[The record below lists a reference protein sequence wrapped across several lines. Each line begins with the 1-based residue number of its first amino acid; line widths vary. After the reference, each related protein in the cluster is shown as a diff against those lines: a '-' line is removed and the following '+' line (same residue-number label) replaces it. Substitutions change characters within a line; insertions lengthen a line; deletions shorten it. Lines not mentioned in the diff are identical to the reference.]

1 MGIDTAAKKVQI
13 NKLVSSQLPSFVVDD
28 NPLFVDF
35 LKQYYISQENQ
46 GGSIDIITNFN
57 DYQKSETY
65 SETSNLIGFSTCT
78 SHVNSYDAT
87 INVSSTEGW
96 PADYGL
102 LKIDNEIITYTG
114 KTATSFT
121 GCVRG
126 FCGVDN
132 LKDPNNPETLV
143 FSNTSA
149 SKHENNSKVI
159 NLSNLF
165 LQEFWQKTKK
175 LFLPGFEDRKL
186 HDSVDKANFLRQAK
200 DFYATKGTD
209 EAIKILFGVLFNST
223 AEVIKPIEYLFAP
236 SDADYVKTF
245 DLIAERLSGNADN
258 VVGQTLFQTD
268 NTATSGSIFNTQYFP
283 RDGRHYYIISLSK
296 GSTVGEFY
304 PTGSSSLVNAVGIG
318 STVITVDSTLGF
330 PESGSVY
337 VGAGLT
343 VGIAT
348 YTSKS
353 SNQFFGVTGIS
364 SNYSDSD
371 FVRSSATVYAY
382 ENGDVTK
389 PVYFRLTNVAN
400 DANIEDVGFLFEGDD
415 ILPRQLGR
423 VSDKANV
430 HLNSWIHNIRT
441 KSDVARDILTNTSK
455 VNANSSVVTTIS
467 PHLLNEND
475 IVRLLDVTND
485 DQNPDNVE
493 GTVKRSLTDLEFEID
508 ITSGTLDPTKLYK
521 VQRDLNYAKS
531 SNNVLGISDF
541 VSDIQNT
548 YTSKDNK
555 EVYVT
560 CGSLPSYEIFS
571 DTRRKE
577 FISADNAFNSDVD
590 GVTDI
595 ITINNHNFLQGELV
609 RYAPLVSPGR
619 TVVGLDTGSKYAVTK
634 VDDNRIR
641 LSRSVAD
648 VAAGKYISI
657 LGVGNTTTH
666 ELIPADLTG
675 KNVKYQN
682 FLRKFPITPEP
693 KESEV
698 ELKNEPIG
706 MLINGVELI
715 SNQSGDSLHYGPIE
729 HIDVESGGDG
739 YDVITPPNIHIT
751 DNVGT
756 GATAYAVVEGS
767 FKGIEVISGG
777 YDLKQVPNVAITGG
791 NGQGAT
797 ASARLK
803 ATRNSRLFDAKTD
816 VAITATG
823 TPGTINFIDDHL
835 FFDGESVVYEKS
847 AANAVVGGLVDKSV
861 YYVNKINDT
870 QISLMANVDDAVAGI
885 NSITISSKSLG
896 SHKFTST
903 VTRNVLDKIVVDNA
917 GSGYS
922 NRKILVNSV
931 SDPLPSYYDRNN
943 LKSGIS
949 TANSYIFSKMHGFKS
964 GDVVEYRH
972 TGTAIGGLHTTQ
984 NYQVIVLDEDRFRV
998 CSAGIGTTTTTQNY
1012 HKGLYVD
1019 LETVGVGTHTF
1030 KYPDIAV
1037 SLETLSGLAVTSISA
1052 PVIRPLCHGSI
1063 TDIRLTSTGVGYGTD
1078 ATLNAHRR
1086 PLVTISNGQD
1096 GLITVNQTGGKITG
1110 AFVKI
1115 AGKGYVTPPELIVEG
1130 EGRYAKLLSNLD
1142 DEGRLSS
1149 VNIIDGGKD
1158 YKDQPATTVR
1168 VKQQGSG
1175 AVFRADLKQWR
1186 TTTVN
1191 RYSKSINQDDDGII
1205 IPSQNTEYG
1214 LKFVSTYLPRKL
1226 RLQLDDNLFV
1236 DINGQLKENTQL
1248 VHSPIIGWA
1257 YDGCPIY
1264 GPYGYDTP
1272 TGGIIRRI
1280 TSSYTANTKS
1290 DRPPVSTEYP
1300 LGFFVEDF
1308 DYTADGDLDE
1318 YNGRFCKTP
1327 EFPDGVY
1334 AYFCTISDAN
1344 GTSSPFIGSR
1354 EPVFPYILNGFRFK
1368 KIEMNGKPLSL
1379 QNMSIL
1385 NSGDILR
1392 NTLPYKLGFLAS
1404 DYDYFVSDSI
1414 EDTELFV
1421 KTIATSGISSVN
1433 ILSPGVEYKV
1443 GDRVVFD
1450 NAGSGGSG
1458 ASAKVKTL
1466 VGSGITEITYNQTT
1480 IDHIAFDYKNG
1491 VGVGVGST
1499 SHGLQDGDLVNLSG
1513 IGTGE
1518 LRFLEGPTTISISSV
1533 TSTLGFALTSR
1544 TTGNNHTTATGDNA
1558 WIYLTDIVGGNS
1570 DDDIVVGDWLR
1581 IDGIKDG
1588 WSSERLRVLE
1598 VDETLNRYR
1607 VWRQPGINTTFPA
1620 GTRLS
1625 VDQRRFTFNVG
1636 IQTDLPI
1643 ILDKLITFNPQNSIG
1658 IGTVIKTESGPFG
1671 NVQVARVVAKDNTVL
1686 FDHDPQNRPHN
1697 GQPGSNADNV
1707 ISLPNHGF
1715 LTGQRLKYGKSLQ
1728 GTTLT
1733 VSNNVGLANSFPLV
1747 DGQYVYAVKKSN
1759 DLLGLST
1766 TRTGIGST
1774 GVSLYFST
1782 HQIENTLTDH
1792 TLETTNEQHKGTLD
1806 RYDVLVYNSSV
1817 HNLRTKDKITVD
1829 LAPNTTV
1836 SKTIEYDSIA
1846 RKTIVDPEYFRSSD
1860 VSVVDSTIQLTNAA
1874 GNVIDHG
1881 FKDGDKVLYRSGTSP
1896 VVPLTD
1902 RGEYYVKRISRTK
1915 FRLFNN
1921 RKDSLSIPIAF
1932 INITNAGS
1940 SAGAGGFHRISRINP
1955 PIQVM
1960 KGETIGFGISDT
1972 SLTDFKLEFYKDQ
1985 NYTNKFNGVGISTEI
2000 VRTGVAGTTGSIVN
2014 VKITNNLPLPL
2025 YYKLVPTS
2033 LNTIDVTKRDSK
2045 VDTEVINAGQIT
2057 IDPSIYAGNFGIT
2070 TTGITS
2076 FSYQV
2081 PYKPE
2086 RSSYIKSGITTF
2098 RYLTSSTHATG
2109 GINEV
2114 KIDFPGVD
2122 YFKNPGVSTVRTT
2135 TGRDANLSMFDDTL
2149 GRPGFKEMVKIGY
2162 DYPTDKSLSPRADTP
2177 VHVAVKNNY
2186 VIGHIGVE
2194 TSGRNYSTPP
2204 DLFFPS
2210 RPNAK
2215 TEVSLE
2221 GTGIG
2226 SVRILYDSLTG
2237 FDLVPNPPRIIPI
2250 NNSNGVGVV
2259 TATSNG
2265 VTQFIT
2271 LKSPLGGWRP
2281 EAHRLG
2287 TNFPFEVGDEIFV
2300 ENVNIQGHPDA
2311 NDGTVFLEPVP
2322 STDPRTYNEGE
2333 IQGYNSNMYDYRT
2346 FTILSRNIADSR
2358 ITYSLTGI
2366 GSTGG
2371 FFDPTNSAGR
2381 IIKKEDLPT
2390 FNVRFD
2396 HRDFINGEPV
2406 TFGNGSAKAQM
2417 VKNEGWDPSTNSFR
2431 LRDLTR
2437 TPYIGDVIVGKI
2449 SNASGNV
2456 VKSSYYERFFSLSHQ
2471 AERVKGW
2478 QKDTGKLSN
2487 DFQKLQDSDYYQN
2500 FSYSIQSEVQEKDFS
2515 DAVDSILHPTGYK
2528 NFSDLVIKS
2537 RATPGYA
2544 RSTTLTARSPQN
2556 ATDLLVNID
2565 KVHSFFVKNDYDF
2578 ATETTIST
2586 GLSKFISFQNRKIRD
2601 LLSIAT
2607 AKVELIDDISNQF
2620 NAKSQTF
2627 MGIHIFKRAT
2637 TNGIS
2642 IQSGGTGELTAISGT
2657 SYNPATG
2664 VLKIKT
2670 LTNHGLNNGATIR
2683 LANNSLIFTCDKD
2696 NHQTEHPY
2704 PRSSDP
2710 ASGENLTISNKTANT
2725 FEVTVNTPI
2734 VGGQIVGLSS
2744 FRLTSQSGAVPLFSN
2759 EFDPNDSTVV
2769 SVGSSIIRLNNHG
2782 FQTGERIKYDPGS
2795 GTYGNNRI
2803 GIVATNDVLGGVSTD
2818 FMPSEMYVVSRL
2830 DQNRFKV
2837 AGLSTTTTDEAFTL
2851 RSLGSGTEHSFD
2863 STNAATKSLIQI
2875 DNTIQSPLYNRS
2887 VSVGL
2892 SDAIAVGVNTIKVV
2906 GITSI
2911 KLNDIVNID
2920 NELIRIKTVGVGAT
2934 NVITVDRGILGTKAA
2949 AHSVGAA
2956 CTMKGGNYN
2965 IVKDVIYFATPPWGP
2980 TGDVGV
2986 STQSS
2991 FSGRVFNRKDQTRNF
3006 VFDDVSHK
3014 FTGNVATGRTFT
3026 LTQNGGDVTGIVTT
3040 TSGSG
3045 GSDEVINYGV
3055 LMINGVF
3062 QRPGVDYEIVPRSTA
3077 PNVGVGG
3084 SVIFTGDT
3092 LYDLPRGG
3100 KVDEVTIATGQNY
3113 QPRVAAAATAV
3124 INAAGSIQSVTMLA
3138 AGSGYQ
3144 SGPVNVEIFNPL
3156 GVGSDAKLQATVGT
3170 GSSAGMITGI
3180 TTISGGTG
3188 YSSADPAHNTHI
3200 PVVSTTGTSLTINV
3214 GTALPK
3220 GRYQH
3225 TFVRDSGTHTFV
3237 SATTDCILTGGTNLT
3252 PNGATY
3258 IPTTGVLTLTFAS
3271 AHGLSSGNI
3280 QIAEKGLTFTCD
3292 ADNHATNHSYPR
3304 SSDPAYNTNLAIT
3317 VINSTSFSVNVGK
3330 VKGVNSVVTDTTA
3343 VAGSGSTA
3351 AFTPSTAVYDPNSG
3365 DLVLTKASGTW
3376 THATN
3381 AGTLTPISG
3390 TAYNPSTGILTV
3402 KATGHGLV
3410 NNDLI
3415 NILEGA
3421 LPFTCAKDSHA
3432 TRHYY
3437 PRKTDPIFGK
3447 WIKIT
3452 KVDNDTFTVW
3462 VGGSTYTGA
3471 HTFVTGQSA
3480 NKIRKATSYVRLN
3493 DNSFVFTCTK
3503 DGNTTQHSYPRTH
3516 STVLPTIKVG
3526 IATGYSGLSVTG
3538 GSGSGLKV
3546 DATVSTSG
3554 VIKDVN
3560 ITERG
3565 FGYKNG
3571 EVLTVQG
3578 IPFRAGVST
3587 SPFTLTIKTTITDQ
3601 FSGYSFGQLVPLD
3614 DFSSEF
3620 NGVKKTF
3627 LLTKTVLTK
3636 DVVTIASLDTSILPE
3651 NNLLIFLN
3659 DVLQQPKENY
3669 RLEGGTTVIFV
3680 EAPKSGS
3687 KLQILFYRG
3696 GNQDIEALNPV
3707 ETVKVGDKIQLL
3719 RDNDVPTQTDRVVSE
3734 IKDISKIETPPYGG
3748 GGIST
3753 NPTLLRVAAWKKQ
3766 EHDLIVDGLPI
3777 AKDRPLQVG
3786 NFYPSSRLIRS
3797 VGVTSV
3803 VTYVDNAFP
3812 LFSAYDNRTNTDK
3825 IPGQIQIV
3833 NTQEINVA
3841 TGLATVGSAGTV
3853 SSISIVSGGSGYEN
3867 IPTVSIAK
3875 FNRLQSG
3882 LGTSLFVNVPL
3893 TREIGR
3899 GWTKVNSDTDINY
3912 NDIDYI
3918 PEGVFVA
3925 VGSTSGINTST
3936 TGIGWS
3942 SASVTGTYGQLN
3954 GVVGLKSEVVAV
3966 GAAGTITISTTKGA
3980 TFGPTTI
3987 YRRTQVGFI
3996 PTYNHENISQNLN
4009 AAAVGSYLF
4018 PNALTGIATDVPYER
4033 TVVVG
4038 AAGTILYSEP
4048 GTAGIS
4054 TSFIVANKY
4063 ASAEFFGVGYN
4074 EGTFIAVGNGG
4085 ALYRS
4090 TDGEVWSGV
4099 TTTAITTRFNDITY
4113 ADGKWVAVGAAGSII
4128 NSNDDGL
4135 TWSVVNGG
4143 STGLLNNK
4151 SFKAIS
4157 YQENVWVAVGQQ
4169 GYVLNSSNGMDWQQ
4183 KRIKNAGTIVNK
4195 TFNGL
4200 AFGDQKLVAVGLT
4213 SSICWSES
4221 ETVGAAATATVGAGG
4236 TISAITVNDGGF
4248 GYTPNTN
4255 PTVLLSQQSVTR
4267 ETCNTVT
4274 VKGDYGV
4281 ITAVA
4286 YDTTGPNSKH
4296 AIELTLDSDAFLN
4309 QAAFG
4314 NIARSQIAVGDYF
4327 VVRGSRVGTA
4337 GTGPTTIDKDGNIV
4351 GQGTTMI
4358 DNIYKVETVTNVDAA
4373 TVKVACN
4380 VQSYASG
4387 IVTATTYA
4395 GVSKGA
4401 ALGYYSW
4408 GKLTNINRSITAPKV
4423 FNINNMNG
4431 YIGITTSPEVKRINP
4446 LAVTYSDFD
4455 KTT

>member
-46 GGSIDIITNFN
+46 GSSIDIITNFN

-78 SHVNSYDAT
+78 SLVNSYDAT

-114 KTATSFT
+114 KTSTSFT

-143 FSNTSA
+143 FSNTSS

-186 HDSVDKANFLRQAK
+186 HDKVDKANFLRQAK

-296 GSTVGEFY
+296 GSTVGAFY

-400 DANIEDVGFLFEGDD
+400 DANIEDVGFLFAGDD

-423 VSDKANV
+423 VSDAAND
-430 HLNSWIHNIRT
+430 HLNSWIHNTKT

-455 VNANSSVVTTIS
+455 VNTNSNVVTTSS
-467 PHLLNEND
+467 PHLLNED
-475 IVRLLDVTND
+475 DTVTLLDVTND
-485 DQNPDNVE
+485 DQNPDNVQ
-493 GTVKRSLTDLEFEID
+493 GIVRRSLTELEFEID
-508 ITSGTLDPTKLYK
+508 ITSGALDPTKLYK
-521 VQRDLNYAKS
+521 VQRALNYAKS
-531 SNNVLGISDF
+531 SNNVLGITDF

-571 DTRRKE
+571 DTRKKE
-577 FISADNAFNSDVD
+577 FISAHPEFNSNVD
-590 GVTDI
+590 HVTDI

-609 RYAPLVSPGR
+609 RYAPLVSPGA

-634 VDDNRIR
+634 VDNNRIR

-648 VAAGKYISI
+648 VATGKYISI
-657 LGVGNTTTH
+657 SGVGNTTTH

-693 KESEV
+693 KEVEL

-706 MLINGVELI
+706 MLINGVELV

-729 HIDVESGGDG
+729 HIDVESGGDD
-739 YDVITPPNIHIT
+739 YDVITPPDIHIS

-767 FKGIEVISGG
+767 FKSIEVVSGG

-803 ATRNSRLFDAKTD
+803 ATRNSRVFDAKTD

-823 TPGTINFIDDHL
+823 VPGTITFIDDHL

-847 AANAVVGGLVDKSV
+847 TANAAVGGLVDKSV
-861 YYVNKINDT
+861 YYVNKISEK
-870 QISLMANVDDAVAGI
+870 QISLATKFDDAVAGI
-885 NSITISSKSLG
+885 NSVTIGNKSLG

-903 VTRNVLDKIVVDNA
+903 TFRNVLDKIYVDNA

-922 NRKILVNSV
+922 NRKVLVDSV
-931 SDPLPSYYDRNN
+931 SDPSSSYYDRNN
-943 LKSGIS
+943 LRSGIS
-949 TANSYIFSKMHGFKS
+949 TANNYIFSKNHGFSS
-964 GDVVEYRH
+964 GDIVEYEH
-972 TGTAIGGLHTTQ
+972 TDTAIDGLHTTQ
-984 NYQVIVLDEDRFRV
+984 NYQVLVLNEDKFRV
-998 CSAGIGTTTTTQNY
+998 CSAGIGTTTTTKNY

-1019 LETVGVGTHTF
+1019 LGPNVGVGTHTF
-1030 KYPDIAV
+1030 KYPPIAV
-1037 SLETLSGLAVTSISA
+1037 SLETLSGVAVTATSA
-1052 PVIRPLCHGSI
+1052 PVIRPLCHGAI

-1096 GLITVNQTGGKITG
+1096 GLITVNQTDGKITG

-1142 DEGRLSS
+1142 TDGTLLN

-1158 YKDQPATTVR
+1158 YTDQPATTVR

-1175 AVFRADLKQWR
+1175 AVFRADLRQWR

-1205 IPSQNTEYG
+1205 VPSQNTEYG

-1226 RLQLDDNLFV
+1226 RLNLDDNLFV

-1248 VHSPIIGWA
+1248 VHSPIVGWA

-1264 GPYGYDTP
+1264 GPYGYSTP

-1280 TSSYTANTKS
+1280 TSSYTANVKS
-1290 DRPPVSTEYP
+1290 DRPPISAEYP

-1334 AYFCTISDAN
+1334 AYFCTISDAD

-1354 EPVFPYILNGFRFK
+1354 EPIFPYILNGFRYK
-1368 KIEMNGKPLSL
+1368 KVEMNGQPLSL
-1379 QNMSIL
+1379 QNMAIL

-1421 KTIATSGISSVN
+1421 KNIATSGISSVN
-1433 ILSPGVEYKV
+1433 ILSPGIEYKV
-1443 GDRVVFD
+1443 GDRVIFN
-1450 NAGSGGSG
+1450 NADTGGSG

-1466 VGSGITEITYNQTT
+1466 VGAGINTITYNQTT

-1491 VGVGVGST
+1491 LGVGVGST

-1518 LRFLEGPTTISISSV
+1518 LRFLEGPTTISISSIR
-1533 TSTLGFALTSR
+1533 STLGAALTSR
-1544 TTGNNHTTATGDNA
+1544 TTANNHTTATGDNA
-1558 WIYLTDIVGGNS
+1558 WITLTDVIGGNT
-1570 DDDIVVGDWLR
+1570 DDDIVVGDWLQ

-1598 VDETLNRYR
+1598 IDETLNRYR

-1625 VDQRRFTFNVG
+1625 IDQRRFTFNIG
-1636 IQTDLPI
+1636 IHTDLPI
-1643 ILDKLITFNPQNSIG
+1643 KLDKLITFNPQNSIG

-1671 NVQVARVVAKDNTVL
+1671 NVQVARVVAKDNSVL
-1686 FDHDPQNRPHN
+1686 YDHDPQNRPHN
-1697 GQPGSNADNV
+1697 GQSGSNADNV
-1707 ISLPNHGF
+1707 ISLKNHGF

-1728 GTTLT
+1728 GQPLK
-1733 VSNNVGLANSFPLV
+1733 VSNAVGLGNSFALT

-1759 DLLGLST
+1759 DLLGITT

-1774 GVSLYFST
+1774 GTSLYIVT
-1782 HQIENTLTDH
+1782 VENNLLTDH

-1806 RYDVLVYNSSV
+1806 RYDVLVYNSSA
-1817 HNLRTKDKITVD
+1817 HNLRTEDQITVD

-1836 SKTIEYDSIA
+1836 SKSIEYDSIA
-1846 RKTIVDPEYFRSSD
+1846 RKTIVNPAYFNSTA
-1860 VSVVDSTIQLTNAA
+1860 VSTADSTITLT
-1874 GNVIDHG
+1874 DHG
-1881 FKDGDKVLYRSGTSP
+1881 FKDGDKILYSHTTNVANRIT
-1896 VVPLTD
+1896 PLTD
-1902 RGEYYVKRISRTK
+1902 RGEYYVKRISKNT
-1915 FRLFNN
+1915 FRLFDN

-1932 INITNAGS
+1932 INLTNAGS
-1940 SAGAGGFHRISRINP
+1940 GVHKVARINP

-1960 KGETIGFGISDT
+1960 KGETIGFAVSDT
-1972 SLTDFKLEFYKDQ
+1972 SLADFKLEFYKDQ
-1985 NYTNKFNGVGISTEI
+1985 NFTNKFNGVGISTEI
-2000 VRTGVAGTTGSIVN
+2000 VRTGVAGTTGSLVN
-2014 VKITNNLPLPL
+2014 VKLTDNLPLPL
-2025 YYKLVPTS
+2025 YYRLVPTS
-2033 LNTIDVTKRDSK
+2033 LNTIDVTKRNSEIDNQ
-2045 VDTEVINAGQIT
+2045 VINAGQIT

-2076 FSYQV
+2076 FTYQV

-2086 RSSYIKSGITTF
+2086 RSSYVKSGITTF
-2098 RYLTSSTHATG
+2098 RYLTSSVHATG

-2114 KIDFPGVD
+2114 KIDFPGTD

-2300 ENVNIQGHPDA
+2300 ENINIQGHPDA

-2322 STDPRTYNEGE
+2322 SMDPRTYEEGE
-2333 IQGYNSNMYDYRT
+2333 IQGYNSNMYDYKT
-2346 FTILSRNIADSR
+2346 FTIESRNIADSR

-2371 FFDPTNSAGR
+2371 FFDPINSAGR
-2381 IIKKEDLPT
+2381 IIKKVDLPT

-2396 HRDFINGEPV
+2396 QRDFINGEAV
-2406 TFGNGSAKAQM
+2406 TFGNGSAIGQM

-2437 TPYIGDVIVGKI
+2437 TPYIGDTIVGKI
-2449 SNASGNV
+2449 SNASGDV
-2456 VKSSYYERFFSLSHQ
+2456 VKSSFYEKFFSLSHQ

-2500 FSYSIQSEVQEKDFS
+2500 FSYSIQSEIQEKDFE
-2515 DAVDSILHPTGYK
+2515 DAVDSIIHPTGFK

-2537 RATPGYA
+2537 QPTAGYA

-2556 ATDLLVNID
+2556 ATDLLVNVD

-2601 LLSIAT
+2601 LLSIST

-2627 MGIHIFKRAT
+2627 TGIHIFKRAT

-2657 SYNPATG
+2657 SYDPNTG
-2664 VLKIKT
+2664 VLTIKT
-2670 LTNHGLNNGATIR
+2670 LTNHGLSNGAAIR
-2683 LANNSLIFTCDKD
+2683 LADNSLVFTCDKD
-2696 NHQTEHPY
+2696 THQTEHPY

-2710 ASGENLTISNKTANT
+2710 ASGINLTISNKTADT
-2725 FEVTVNTPI
+2725 FQVTVNTPI

-2759 EFDPNDSTVV
+2759 SFDPNDSTKV

-2782 FQTGERIKYDPGS
+2782 FQTGERIKYDTGS
-2795 GTYGNNRI
+2795 GTYANNRI
-2803 GIVATNDVLGGVSTD
+2803 GIVATNNVLGGVSTD

-2837 AGLSTTTTDEAFTL
+2837 AGLSTTGTDESFTL

-2863 STNAATKSLIQI
+2863 STNAATKTLIQI
-2875 DNTIQSPLYNRS
+2875 DNSIQSPLHNRS
-2887 VSVGL
+2887 VSVAL
-2892 SDAIAVGVNTIKVV
+2892 SDAIVVGVNTIKVV

-2911 KLNDIVNID
+2911 KLNDIINID
-2920 NELIRIKTVGVGAT
+2920 NELIKIKTVGVGAT

-2949 AHSVGAA
+2949 AHNVGAA

-2986 STQSS
+2986 STQSG
-2991 FSGRVFNRKDQTRNF
+2991 FSGRVFNRRDQTRNF

-3014 FTGNVATGRTFT
+3014 FTGNVATGKTFT
-3026 LTQNGGDVTGIVTT
+3026 LTQNGADVTGIVTT

-3045 GSDEVINYGV
+3045 GDDEVINYGV
-3055 LMINGVF
+3055 IMINGVF
-3062 QRPGVDYEIVPRSTA
+3062 QRPGVDYDIVPRSTA
-3077 PNVGVGG
+3077 PNIGIGG
-3084 SVIFTGDT
+3084 SVIFSGDN

-3100 KVDEVTIATGQNY
+3100 KVDQVDIATGQNY

-3124 INAAGSIQSVTMLA
+3124 INDAGSIQSVTMLA
-3138 AGSGYQ
+3138 AGSGYK

-3188 YSSADPAHNTHI
+3188 YSSADPAYNTHV
-3200 PVVSTTGTSLTINV
+3200 PVISTSGTSITINV

-3220 GRYQH
+3220 AKYQH
-3225 TFVRDSGTHTFV
+3225 TFV
-3237 SATTDCILTGGTNLT
+3237 SA
-3252 PNGATY
+3252 
-3258 IPTTGVLTLTFAS
+3258 
-3271 AHGLSSGNI
+3271 LS
-3280 QIAEKGLTFTCD
+3280 
-3292 ADNHATNHSYPR
+3292 
-3304 SSDPAYNTNLAIT
+3304 
-3317 VINSTSFSVNVGK
+3317 
-3330 VKGVNSVVTDTTA
+3330 NSVVTDTTA

-3351 AFTPSTAVYDPNSG
+3351 QFTPNGATYDPTSG
-3365 DLVLTKASGTW
+3365 DLVITKASGSW

-3415 NILEGA
+3415 NILEGGI
-3421 LPFTCAKDSHA
+3421 PFTCVKDSNA
-3432 TRHYY
+3432 TTHYY

-3452 KVDNDTFTVW
+3452 RVDNDTFTVW

-3471 HTFVTGQSA
+3471 HTFVTGKSA
-3480 NKIRKATSYVRLN
+3480 NKIRKATSYARLN

-3503 DGNTTQHSYPRTH
+3503 DGNVSQHSYPRTH
-3516 STVLPTIKVG
+3516 STELPTIKVG
-3526 IATGYSGLSVTG
+3526 IATGYSELSTTG
-3538 GSGSGLKV
+3538 GSGSGLKL

-3554 VIKDVN
+3554 VVKDVN
-3560 ITERG
+3560 ITQRG

-3587 SPFTLTIKTTITDQ
+3587 SPFTLTVRTTITDQ

-3636 DVVTIASLDTSILPE
+3636 DVVTIASLDTSVLPE

-3659 DVLQQPKENY
+3659 DVLQQPGENY
-3669 RLEGGTTVIFV
+3669 RLEGGTSIIFV
-3680 EAPKSGS
+3680 EAPKAGS

-3753 NPTLLRVAAWKKQ
+3753 NPALLRVAAWKKQ

-3786 NFYPSSRLIRS
+3786 NFYPSARLIRS

-3812 LFSAYDNRTNTDK
+3812 LFSAYDNRTDTDR
-3825 IPGQIQIV
+3825 IPGQIQIL

-3841 TGLATVGSAGTV
+3841 TGLATVGSGGTV
-3853 SSISIVSGGSGYEN
+3853 SSISVVSGGSGYEN

-3966 GAAGTITISTTKGA
+3966 GAAGTITISTTRGS
-3980 TFGPTTI
+3980 TFGPTSI
-3987 YRRTQVGFI
+3987 YRRKQVGFI
-3996 PTYNHENISQNLN
+3996 PTYTHENISQNLN

-4018 PNALTGIATDVPYER
+4018 PNAFTGIATDVLYER

-4048 GTAGIS
+4048 GTVGLS
-4054 TSFIVANKY
+4054 SSFVVANKY

-4099 TTTAITTRFNDITY
+4099 TTTSITTRINDITY
-4113 ADGKWVAVGAAGSII
+4113 ADNKWVAVGAAGTII
-4128 NSNDDGL
+4128 NSTDDGL
-4135 TWSVVNGG
+4135 TWNIVNGG
-4143 STGLLNNK
+4143 STGLLTNK

-4157 YQENVWVAVGQQ
+4157 YQENVWVAVGVN
-4169 GYVLNSSNGMDWQQ
+4169 GYVLNSPNGTDWHE

-4200 AFGDQKLVAVGLT
+4200 AYGDQKIVAVGLT

-4236 TISAITVNDGGF
+4236 TISAITVNEGGF

-4255 PTVLLSQQSVTR
+4255 PTILLSQQSVTR
-4267 ETCNTVT
+4267 EKCNTVT
-4274 VKGDYGV
+4274 IEGDYGI

-4296 AIELTLDSDAFLN
+4296 AIELTLDSDVFLN
-4309 QAAFG
+4309 QPAFG
-4314 NIARSQIAVGDYF
+4314 NIARSQISVGDYF

-4337 GTGPTTIDKDGNIV
+4337 GTGPTSIDKDGNIV

-4387 IVTATTYA
+4387 IVTATTYTGA
-4395 GVSKGA
+4395 SKGA

-4408 GKLTNINRSITAPKV
+4408 GKLSDMNRSSTGPKV
-4423 FNINNMNG
+4423 FNINNLNG